1 MQMMSALFV
10 VAVGVAAGLMA
21 LNGGI
26 SFGQLITV
34 VGLTQ
39 FVMGPLSYLGT
50 NFGANWNA
58 AVPCAKRVLS
68 VLQAPPS
75 TQAGDLRDAQ
85 GDITFR
91 SMTAGR
97 VTDLDLALP
106 GAGVTAIVC
115 PAEVTE
121 ALTGVLARKKMP
133 DAGVV
138 EVGGVNLFDLH
149 RDVVRSRVRTVPHA
163 SDLFE
168 GSVLE
173 NIGAGVPDEVPDRDS
188 RITRAIFA
196 AACDDVADVLPA
208 GLDTPVGEAGQML
221 SGGQRQRVALARA
234 LAAESD
240 VLVLNDPTTAVD
252 SVTEATVAERLQ
264 MAREHRCTIVFTSS
278 PALLEIADHLVM
290 FDGDRVSYQGEPSGL
305 SSRAIGSNR

>member
-1 MQMMSALFV
+1 
-10 VAVGVAAGLMA
+10 
-21 LNGGI
+21 
-26 SFGQLITV
+26 
-34 VGLTQ
+34 
-39 FVMGPLSYLGT
+39 
-50 NFGANWNA
+50 
-58 AVPCAKRVLS
+58 
-68 VLQAPPS
+68 
-75 TQAGDLRDAQ
+75 
-85 GDITFR
+85 
-91 SMTAGR
+91 
-97 VTDLDLALP
+97 
-106 GAGVTAIVC
+106 
-115 PAEVTE
+115 
-121 ALTGVLARKKMP
+121 
-133 DAGVV
+133 
-138 EVGGVNLFDLH
+138 
-149 RDVVRSRVRTVPHA
+149 VPHA

-173 NIGAGVPDEVPDRDS
+173 NIGAGVPDDVPDRDS